1 MINLDFYY
9 FTFSTYILIIGVA
22 FIISFIIF
30 YEISKNNYN
39 KIDLLYIY
47 ILNIFGFAIG
57 AKLLSLVANNREITI
72 YNFINSGYSFIGGI
86 LGSIIIITVYCK
98 KNKLD
103 LRDIIS
109 RFTVIYPLIYSI
121 SKIGC
126 YLNGCCGGIINTHIP
141 LQLIDSI
148 MMFGLFL
155 ILLQQF
161 KKRKS
166 LTIII
171 FLIAF
176 GSIRFFE
183 DYFRDLRV
191 IIIFNLTLY
200 QLICMILVMMG
211 ILYKYIEKNN

>member
-86 LGSIIIITVYCK
+86 LGSIIIIT
-98 KNKLD
+98 D
-103 LRDIIS
+103 
-109 RFTVIYPLIYSI
+109 
-121 SKIGC
+121 KIK
-126 YLNGCCGGIINTHIP
+126 
-141 LQLIDSI
+141 Q
-148 MMFGLFL
+148 
-155 ILLQQF
+155 
-161 KKRKS
+161 
-166 LTIII
+166 
-171 FLIAF
+171 
-176 GSIRFFE
+176 
-183 DYFRDLRV
+183 
-191 IIIFNLTLY
+191 
-200 QLICMILVMMG
+200 
-211 ILYKYIEKNN
+211 